1 MSYIL
6 PETLQELLCV
16 HTSVILCVC
25 EHWLCVYLLCVCVSV
40 CTCVQ
45 SRVGMG
51 RKKYISFSWHVN
63 PNAIKSFK
71 SFPYFFSVK
80 HFFAS
85 SSPPPLHQH
94 NGLRE
99 FFYRRSFF
107 LCTKSKASKKKVEA
121 AKAWKT
127 WSELGTCCGPS
138 LKRFSTLERSRM
150 WRGKK
155 KEKNLCVYKNIHL
168 RYLNPF
174 ISILNCPQK
183 GQQGRKM
190 ERDRT
195 CHQYILPFP
204 STTSI

>member
-107 LCTKSKASKKKVEA
+107 LCTKSKASKKKSGSSKGMEDMIRTRNMLWPLPQKVFNLRE
-121 AKAWKT
+121 KSDVK
-127 WSELGTCCGPS
+127 
-138 LKRFSTLERSRM
+138 
-150 WRGKK
+150 GKK
-155 KEKNLCVYKNIHL
+155 EGKKSVCV
-168 RYLNPF
+168 
-174 ISILNCPQK
+174 QK
-183 GQQGRKM
+183 HTFALFEPIYFNFKLSP
-190 ERDRT
+190 ER
-195 CHQYILPFP
+195 
-204 STTSI
+204 TTG